1 MPPTRSGEISGTNVQ
16 GDWHPEGDL
25 GAPPR
30 RRPGAGGPR
39 ALAACCSL
47 PGTGRPTSLS
57 HWSHAPLADEPKH
70 FPLASSD
77 AASAASVL
85 PAFAHPPPPHLLH
98 PSEVNSSENFPWEQF
113 PLLIMPAA
121 PARLL
126 LSGSL
131 QQGRRL
137 TLAWNSRGDGGGGPT
152 PGITIRAGRP
162 FGMPAQATRSPFHI
176 GVIKMIFHAGPYL
189 LSRPN
194 IQMQSSVLNSPRL
207 PPPTRYH
214 LLQRKLNL
222 LI

>member
-16 GDWHPEGDL
+16 RDWQPEGTSEPL
-25 GAPPR
+25 PVGSS
-30 RRPGAGGPR
+30 GAGGSR
-39 ALAACCSL
+39 ALAARCSL
-47 PGTGRPTSLS
+47 PRTNRPTRLS
-57 HWSHAPLADEPKH
+57 HWSHAPLADEPKL

-121 PARLL
+121 LAQLL

-137 TLAWNSRGDGGGGPT
+137 TLAWNSRGDGGGG
-152 PGITIRAGRP
+152 GRLLVNYDDLIEEYY
-162 FGMPAQATRSPFHI
+162 QTEI
-176 GVIKMIFHAGPYL
+176 GLIQFCI
-189 LSRPN
+189 SRYEEA
-194 IQMQSSVLNSPRL
+194 IL
-207 PPPTRYH
+207 
-214 LLQRKLNL
+214 RK
-222 LI
+222 

>member
-1 MPPTRSGEISGTNVQ
+1 MSPSR
-16 GDWHPEGDL
+16 
-25 GAPPR
+25 
-30 RRPGAGGPR
+30 
-39 ALAACCSL
+39 
-47 PGTGRPTSLS
+47 
-57 HWSHAPLADEPKH
+57 WSHTPLADEPKQI
-70 FPLASSD
+70 PLASSD
-77 AASAASVL
+77 AASTASVL

-98 PSEVNSSENFPWEQF
+98 PSEANSSENFPWEQF
-113 PLLIMPAA
+113 PLIMPAA
-121 PARLL
+121 PAQLL

-137 TLAWNSRGDGGGGPT
+137 TLAWNSRGDGGGGVPT

-162 FGMPAQATRSPFHI
+162 FGMPAQATRSHFHI